1 MIDVYN
7 AVYTALAQMLRASF
21 PGIYVTGEY
30 TTSPPQF
37 PCVAMDEVNNLPVAR
52 DSAMHSRWADI
63 TLRVRVFSNKNEGKR
78 AQARAILAAL
88 DEAMED
94 LNFSRRTYAAQP
106 DGYNATVYTIDT
118 TYSARARDDGALAK
132 N

>member
-63 TLRVRVFSNKNEGKR
+63 TLRVRVLDVYKRQLVIQPKRPGRRPEGQFVINNE
-78 AQARAILAAL
+78 
-88 DEAMED
+88 EA
-94 LNFSRRTYAAQP
+94 
-106 DGYNATVYTIDT
+106 
-118 TYSARARDDGALAK
+118 
-132 N
+132 